1 MNFDH
6 ENVIGLLRNE
16 GASSQRWPI
25 PGHPTERLT
34 MHMETK
40 GDKLII
46 TVDVSDAT
54 LKGAPMSASGKS
66 RIVATTSGFAMV
78 GKVKV
83 GLNVIVGR

>member
-1 MNFDH
+1 
-6 ENVIGLLRNE
+6 
-16 GASSQRWPI
+16 
-25 PGHPTERLT
+25 